1 MTIEQLKQ
9 RMAELVAKA
18 QGIRAKAEGE
28 KRDLTTDEAR
38 DLDECL
44 TAFDA
49 ADADLK
55 RLEGIA
61 AMEARTS
68 APAPRQTN
76 SDPINGTGAT
86 GAAPTNQGGSS
97 RQPERVARVPAD
109 PIARSRHGFQNF
121 GEFCRTV
128 MNAAVNPSGMDPRLI
143 SAAATTYGSE
153 GVGAD
158 GGFAVPPEW
167 REGIMAVVLDD
178 ENLLARTDQN
188 PVSGN
193 SMTFPV
199 DETTAWQS
207 SGGIQAYWD
216 GEASAITQSKP
227 ALKDLT
233 AKLHRLTAMVPM
245 TDELLEDASA
255 MGTYVQR
262 KAGEKLSFKVSDA
275 IVNGTGAG
283 MPLGIMNAPCLVTVS
298 KIGSQVADTFHALN
312 AVAMMGRMPAS
323 SFRKSVWLINQDLV
337 PQVLTM
343 GFPVTDG
350 TTTNVG
356 AGALYLPPGGIANG
370 GPYGS
375 LLGRPIVVTEACA
388 PKGDLGDV
396 ILADLSQYLT
406 VIKSS
411 GIKSD
416 VSIHLFFDT
425 NTTAF
430 RFVLRMNGQP
440 WLSTAIAR
448 KSGSNTLSHFV
459 TLEAR

>member
-1 MTIEQLKQ
+1 MNIEELKQ
-9 RMAELVAKA
+9 RMQELVAKA
-18 QGIRAKAEGE
+18 QGIRDKAEAE
-28 KRDLTTDEAR
+28 KRDLTADEATE
-38 DLDECL
+38 LDACL

-55 RLEGIA
+55 RLEGVA
-61 AMEARTS
+61 AMAARTS
-68 APAPRQTN
+68 APAARATN
-76 SDPINGTGAT
+76 SDPINGTGNPA
-86 GAAPTNQGGSS
+86 AAPGGQ
-97 RQPERVARVPAD
+97 RQEQKQPRTPAD
-109 PIARSRHGFQNF
+109 PVARQRHGFQNF
-121 GEFCRTV
+121 GEFC
-128 MNAAVNPSGMDPRLI
+128 AAVRTSAQHGGSTDPRLTN
-143 SAAATTYGSE
+143 AAATTYGSE

-167 REGIMAVVLDD
+167 RSAIMSLVLDD
-178 ENLLARTDQN
+178 DSLLARTDQN

-216 GEASAITQSKP
+216 GEGSTITQSKP
-227 ALKDLT
+227 ALKELT
-233 AKLHRLTAMVPM
+233 SKLHRLTALVPM
-245 TDELLEDASA
+245 TDELLEDATA
-255 MGTYVQR
+255 MGAYVQR
-262 KAGEKLSFKVSDA
+262 KAGEKLQFKVNDA

-283 MPLGIMNAPCLVTVS
+283 QPLGILNAPCLVTVS
-298 KIGSQVADTFHALN
+298 KISSQVADTVHAKN
-312 AVAMMGRMPAS
+312 VVAMMGRMPPS
-323 SFRKSVWLINQDLV
+323 SFRKAVWLVNQDV
-337 PQVLTM
+337 MTQIPQL

-356 AGALYLPPGGIANG
+356 AGALYSPPGSLATQGA
-370 GPYGS
+370 PYGM
-375 LLGRPIVVTEACA
+375 LLGRPIVATEACN
-388 PKGDLGDV
+388 PIGDLGDI
-396 ILADLSQYLT
+396 ILSDLSQYLT
-406 VIKSS
+406 VIKAG

-440 WLSTAIAR
+440 WLSAPIAR
-448 KSGSNTLSHFV
+448 KTGSNTLSHFV